1 MIKLENINFKY
12 KKNKTKDFILKDI
25 NLTINNG
32 EFISII
38 GNNGEGKST
47 LLKLLSGII
56 LPTEGNILIN
66 DINTKSKK
74 DFINLRKNISI
85 VFQNPDN
92 QIIFER
98 VYEELEFALKNLK
111 FDKKDIDKQIDLA
124 LEKVNMLDFKF
135 TNTEN
140 LSLGQ
145 KQKIIIAEALS
156 TNSDIIVLD
165 EPTAMLDPTSKRDFL
180 NLLIDLNK
188 QGKTILLVTHILDE
202 IFYSSRCLYLN
213 NNIIE
218 EDFNISELF
227 NNIDLLSKINK
238 NNSNTTL
245 NLLYSLIQN
254 DIKINFNNYKK
265 ENKSFNDYL
274 NNEIINLLN
283 KNKK

>member
-188 QGKTILLVTHILDE
+188 QGKTIILVTHILDE

>member
-1 MIKLENINFKY
+1 MIRLENINFKY
-12 KKNKTKDFILKDI
+12 KKNKTKDFILKNI

-188 QGKTILLVTHILDE
+188 QGKTIILVTHILDE

>member
-1 MIKLENINFKY
+1 MIKLENVFFKY
-12 KKNKTKDFILKDI
+12 KKNKTKDYILKDI
-25 NLTINNG
+25 KLTINNG

-56 LPTEGNILIN
+56 LPTEGNILVN

-111 FDKKDIDKQIDLA
+111 FDKKEINNQINLT
-124 LEKVNMLDFKF
+124 LEKINMLDFKF
-135 TNTEN
+135 TNTET

-145 KQKIIIAEALS
+145 KQKIIIAGALS

-165 EPTAMLDPTSKRDFL
+165 EPTAMLDPTSKKDFL
-180 NLLIDLNK
+180 NLLTDLNK
-188 QGKTILLVTHILDE
+188 QGKTIILVTHVLDE

-218 EDFNISELF
+218 EDFNIEELF
-227 NNIDLLSKINK
+227 NNIELLSKINK

-254 DIKINFNNYKK
+254 NIKIDFKEYKSK
-265 ENKSFNDYL
+265 NINFNDYL
-274 NNEIINLLN
+274 NNEIIKLLN
-283 KNKK
+283 KSK

>member
-1 MIKLENINFKY
+1 MIRLENINFKY
-12 KKNKTKDFILKDI
+12 NKNKTKDFILKNI

-165 EPTAMLDPTSKRDFL
+165 EPTAMLDPASKREFL

-188 QGKTILLVTHILDE
+188 QGKTIILVTHILDE

-238 NNSNTTL
+238 NNANTTL

>member
-12 KKNKTKDFILKDI
+12 KKNKTKDYILKDI

-165 EPTAMLDPTSKRDFL
+165 EPTAMLDPASKREFL

-188 QGKTILLVTHILDE
+188 QGKTIILVTHILDE

-238 NNSNTTL
+238 NNANTTL

>member
-12 KKNKTKDFILKDI
+12 KKNKTKDYILKDI

-111 FDKKDIDKQIDLA
+111 FDKKNIDKQIDLA

-165 EPTAMLDPTSKRDFL
+165 EPTAMLDPTSKKDFL
-180 NLLIDLNK
+180 NLLIDLNNK
-188 QGKTILLVTHILDE
+188 EKLL
-202 IFYSSRCLYLN
+202 FYSH
-213 NNIIE
+213 I
-218 EDFNISELF
+218 F
-227 NNIDLLSKINK
+227 
-238 NNSNTTL
+238 
-245 NLLYSLIQN
+245 
-254 DIKINFNNYKK
+254 
-265 ENKSFNDYL
+265 
-274 NNEIINLLN
+274 
-283 KNKK
+283 